1 MIEDDPPVKGG
12 REGGKGKSFPSRES
26 FSRFRKNAFERFV
39 SFLSGECR
47 CRSLARSLALFLSL
61 ARRADSRSLS
71 LPPRFLSNFLFEIV
85 EMVEILE
92 ND

>member
-47 CRSLARSLALFLSL
+47 CRSLARSLSFSL

-71 LPPRFLSNFLFEIV
+71 LPPRFLSNFLFEVV
-85 EMVEILE
+85 EMVEILG